1 MCGSER
7 GLPQGIAVY
16 SQVFCGMAVRETQG
30 VYSRPFSAEVFTP
43 VDTNRN
49 LPAAPA
55 FEVFM
60 LNATVS
66 GSFHRHMG
74 AITTAV
80 HELAALSV
88 RVLSP
93 ADPRIVA
100 EQGEFLF
107 VASDPVRSVR
117 LVQDRHLECIRA
129 ANFLW
134 LVCPDGYIGQSA
146 SMEIGYAVREGV
158 PIFSTH
164 APSDLTL
171 RQYVR
176 VVPSLVAAIKMI
188 SLDRRRGPIPGFLID
203 PKASVE
209 QAHYILDRIGTI
221 LTGSDRS
228 EDDPASRVYRDMSE
242 LNAKLGL
249 PSYMQ

>member
-1 MCGSER
+1 
-7 GLPQGIAVY
+7 
-16 SQVFCGMAVRETQG
+16 
-30 VYSRPFSAEVFTP
+30 

-49 LPAAPA
+49 LLAAPA

-100 EQGEFLF
+100 EQGDFLF

-117 LVQDRHLECIRA
+117 LVQDRHLECISA

-134 LVCPDGYIGQSA
+134 LVCPDGYVGQSA
-146 SMEIGYAVREGV
+146 SMEIGYAAAVGV
-158 PIFSTH
+158 PILATQT
-164 APSDLTL
+164 PTDLTL
-171 RQYVR
+171 RQYVKI
-176 VVPSLVAAIKMI
+176 VPTLAAAVRMVAA
-188 SLDRRRGPIPGFLID
+188 SPHRRRPEGILID
-203 PKASVE
+203 PHASIE
-209 QAHYILDRIGTI
+209 EAHHILDKIGTV
-221 LTGSDRS
+221 LTRHGGL
-228 EDDPASRVYRDMSE
+228 DDPTLRLRRDMGE
-242 LNAKLGL
+242 LQKKLAL
-249 PSYMQ
+249 PTHV